1 MDFTEKLNR
10 LLSEK
15 QISKPQL
22 AKISGIPYTTIMSF
36 FDVTKGTENIKLSTL
51 KKLSKALNVSLDY
64 LTDDDIQEPNNTYV
78 NHLIT
83 YIAID
88 DSMAPLLNI
97 GDVAYIEEKKFFDNG
112 ETILFELEGCKY
124 IRKILK
130 RNFYVEFHAMNPYYP
145 VFSYSEDELKQKNF
159 KLIGKVIKAE
169 NQSAFK

>member
-10 LLSEK
+10 ILSEK

-36 FDVTKGTENIKLSTL
+36 FDATKGTENIKLSTL

-64 LTDDDIQEPNNTYV
+64 LADDNVQEPNEAYNNYLTYV
-78 NHLIT
+78 
-83 YIAID
+83 AID

-97 GDVAYIEEKKFFDNG
+97 GDVAFIEERNHFDNG
-112 ETILFELEGCKY
+112 ETILFELEEHKY

-130 RNFYVEFHAMNPYYP
+130 RNFYIEFHAMNPYFP
-145 VFSYSEDELKQKNF
+145 VFSYSADELKEKRF
-159 KLIGKVIKAE
+159 KVIGKVIKVE
-169 NQSAFK
+169 NQSYFK